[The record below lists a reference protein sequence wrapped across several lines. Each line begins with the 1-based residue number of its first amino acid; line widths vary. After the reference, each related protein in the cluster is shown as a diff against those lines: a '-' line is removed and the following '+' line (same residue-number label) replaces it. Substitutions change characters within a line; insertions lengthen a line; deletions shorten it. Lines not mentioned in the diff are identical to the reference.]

1 VIKIFEGARN
11 SGKTYLSSEFSKM
24 SNLPLFKFQFS
35 DWFGLLNLTD
45 QDPKTHYFALGKELM
60 LLQTNKEGLL
70 ADLILDRG
78 FLTVFT
84 WAILS
89 SRTTE
94 ENAMTQFDLLQTM
107 GLLTNLQIFL
117 VVGKKP
123 SQDPRNKD
131 HWDFRDGQDDEA
143 RILLKLLSHL
153 KKIAP
158 QVPVI
163 EIQNDFSPRTLAQL
177 RQNF

>member
-1 VIKIFEGARN
+1 MIKIFEGARN
-11 SGKTYLSSEFSKM
+11 SGKTFLSSEFSKI

-60 LLQTNKEGLL
+60 LLQVNKERLL
-70 ADLILDRG
+70 SDLILDRG

-89 SRTTE
+89 GRTTE

-107 GLLTNLQIFL
+107 GLLTNLQIFV
-117 VVGKKP
+117 VVGKNP
-123 SQDPRNKD
+123 SKNARIKD

-143 RILLKLLSHL
+143 RILSKLIAHL
-153 KKIAP
+153 QDIAP
-158 QVPVI
+158 QIPVI
-163 EIQNDFSPRTLAQL
+163 EIKNDFTSNTLSSL
-177 RQNF
+177 RKFL

>member
-1 VIKIFEGARN
+1 
-11 SGKTYLSSEFSKM
+11 
-24 SNLPLFKFQFS
+24 
-35 DWFGLLNLTD
+35 
-45 QDPKTHYFALGKELM
+45 
-60 LLQTNKEGLL
+60 
-70 ADLILDRG
+70 
-78 FLTVFT
+78 
-84 WAILS
+84 
-89 SRTTE
+89 
-94 ENAMTQFDLLQTM
+94 M

-117 VVGKKP
+117 VVGKNP